1 MNPFNRFRLCAFA
14 FLASLTVDTSFAQ
27 PATERSPEQ
36 LRGQITP
43 ERVWWDLQHYDL
55 AVEVFPE
62 SKTIKGQNQIRFK
75 VLAEATRMQIDL
87 QTPLKIQ
94 SITHKQQPLQFAR
107 QGDVYWVDFQ
117 QALPVGTTEVIEI
130 KYNGEPKE
138 ATNPPWEGGF
148 AWKKD
153 EQGNHFIATAC
164 QGLGASVWW
173 PCKDHG
179 VDEPDQGMRI
189 RATVPENLKA
199 VSNGRLV
206 EETHSAENKTRSFQW
221 EVKNPINNYAISLNI
236 GNYIHFADKFDGE
249 AGPLDVDYWVL
260 KGQRKKAMAHFKEV
274 PRTLKA
280 FEHWF
285 GKYPFYEDSYKLIV
299 VPYTGMEHQS
309 AVTYGNY
316 FANGYRGR
324 DLSKTGVGLKFDFII
339 VHESGHEWFGNS
351 LTSIDIADMWIHE
364 SFTNYSE
371 TLFIDYHFTKK
382 EANDY
387 VIGCRDLIEN
397 DKPIIGK
404 YNLHQ
409 KGSTSDMYYKGG
421 SMLHMIRQIVNDDE
435 KFRGILRGLNKTFF
449 HQTITTQQV
458 ENYMSQKA
466 GVDLSSLFDQYLRH
480 TRIPSLVIN
489 FEGKKITYQFEDC
502 IEDLSFPVKLNIDGQ
517 ATWITPKTTKQTLET
532 TTDITELSVDR
543 NFYLR
548 SSVNG
553 KPTNKP
559 KNEGTA
565 EKVK

>member
-1 MNPFNRFRLCAFA
+1 MNPFNRFLLCIFA

-43 ERVWWDLQHYDL
+43 ERAWWDLQHYDL

-87 QTPLKIQ
+87 QTPLEIQ
-94 SITHKQQPLQFAR
+94 SITHKQQPVKFTR
-107 QGDVYWVDFQ
+107 QGNVYWVDFP
-117 QALPVGTTEVIEI
+117 QALPVGATEAIEI
-130 KYNGEPKE
+130 KYSGEPKE

-179 VDEPDQGMRI
+179 ADEPDQGMRI

-236 GNYIHFADKFDGE
+236 GNYVHFADKFDGE
-249 AGPLDVDYWVL
+249 DGPLDVDYWVL
-260 KGQRKKAMAHFKEV
+260 KGQGKRAMAHFKEV

-371 TLFIDYHFTKK
+371 TLFVDYHFTKK

-387 VIGCRDLIEN
+387 VIGCRDLIQN

-409 KGSTSDMYYKGG
+409 KGSNSDMYYKGG

-480 TRIPSLVIN
+480 TQIPKLVIN
-489 FEGKKITYQFEDC
+489 LEGKNITYQFEDC
-502 IEDLSFPVKLNIDGQ
+502 NKDLSFPVKLNVDGQ

-532 TTDITELSVDR
+532 TTDIKELSVDR

-553 KPTNKP
+553 VPTNKP
-559 KNEGTA
+559 KHEGTA